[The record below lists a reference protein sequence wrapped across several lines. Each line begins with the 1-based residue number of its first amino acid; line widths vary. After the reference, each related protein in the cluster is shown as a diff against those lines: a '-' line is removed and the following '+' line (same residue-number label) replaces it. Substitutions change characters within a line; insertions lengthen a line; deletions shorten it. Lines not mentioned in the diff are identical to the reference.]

1 MGSLARTIR
10 ARELVPNVALVQG
23 SGAIALGRAV
33 PLAEQRRVDRG
44 GGHPSGQT
52 LTERIGYG
60 ESGSTA
66 PEGFARGLQ
75 PRGLV
80 LIIECYQR

>member
-1 MGSLARTIR
+1 MWRL
-10 ARELVPNVALVQG
+10 QG

-66 PEGFARGLQ
+66 PEGLREGSSLAGWF
-75 PRGLV
+75 
-80 LIIECYQR
+80 

>member
-1 MGSLARTIR
+1 MRRL
-10 ARELVPNVALVQG
+10 QG
-23 SGAIALGRAV
+23 SGSIAGAV
-33 PLAEQRRVDRG
+33 TFRPLPSNAGLTVSG
-44 GGHPSGQT
+44 PSSGQT

-66 PEGFARGLQ
+66 PEGFAGGLQ

-80 LIIECYQR
+80 LIIEYYPR